1 MQAAYD
7 AIVIGGGHNGLVAAA
22 YLARAG
28 RRVLL
33 LERRSTVGGA
43 AATEEFH
50 PGFRGPTGATL
61 CGLLL
66 PAIVRDLGLAAHG
79 LQFLP
84 CDPEVVALGED
95 GKALRLWRDP
105 AKAQAEISTFSTRDA
120 EAYPQF
126 TDFLTRLATVADP
139 VLSSTPPDIESLGIA
154 DELILLRRAWTA
166 RKLGKEGVG
175 QAVRMVPMSVRSV
188 LNERFETELLKASF
202 AIDALIGVCRGPWSP
217 GTAFGLLHH
226 FLARARGTPWS
237 FVRGGMGNLSRA
249 LAAAAQ
255 AAGVAIRTD
264 AAVERILVQDGRV
277 SGVRLAS
284 GETIAASVVLS
295 NADPKRTFLQLVDP
309 AELGL
314 EFTNQVRNIQ
324 MDGAVAKVNFALD
337 AAPALATPGDGGRVV
352 PHFRIGPSL
361 EYLERAYDDA
371 KYGAM
376 SEHPFLDAV
385 VPTVVD
391 PDLAPAG
398 RHVMSV
404 LVQYAPYRLKQGTW
418 DDQRERIGDTAADL
432 LEEHIPGFRKMV
444 LGREVLTPADLEQ
457 RFGLTGGHIY
467 HGEMTLNQ
475 QFVLRPVPGWSQYRT
490 PIAGLYLCGSGA
502 HPGGGVTGAPGYN
515 ASREIQ
521 RNRAWHGGV
530 R

>member
-1 MQAAYD
+1 VQAAYD
-7 AIVIGGGHNGLVAAA
+7 AIVVGAGHNGLVAAA
-22 YLARAG
+22 YLAKAG
-28 RRVLL
+28 RRVLV
-33 LERRSTVGGA
+33 LERRHVVGGA

-50 PGFRGPTGATL
+50 PGFHGPTGATL
-61 CGLLL
+61 CGLLR
-66 PAIVRDLGLAAHG
+66 PEVARDLQLAAHG

-95 GKALRLWRDP
+95 GRVLRLWNDP
-105 AKAQAEISTFSTRDA
+105 VKAQAEISTFSTRDA
-120 EAYPQF
+120 EAYPRF
-126 TDFLTRLATVADP
+126 TSFLARLAAVADP
-139 VLSSTPPDIESLGIA
+139 LLASTPPDLGSLGIG
-154 DELILLRRAWTA
+154 DELFLLRRAWTA

-175 QAVRMVPMSVRSV
+175 QAVRMVPMSVRAV
-188 LNERFETELLKASF
+188 LNEWFETELLKATL
-202 AIDALIGVCRGPWSP
+202 AIDALIGMCRGPWSP

-226 FLARARGTPWS
+226 YLPAARRTSWS
-237 FVRGGMGNLSRA
+237 FVRGGMGSLSRA

-255 AAGVAIRTD
+255 AAGVTIQTD
-264 AAVERILVQDGRV
+264 AAVERILASDGRV

-284 GETIAASVVLS
+284 GETMAAPTVLS

-309 AELGL
+309 TELGL
-314 EFTNQVRNIQ
+314 EFTNRVRNIQ

-337 AAPALATPGDGGRVV
+337 AAPALPGQGDGGIVV

-371 KYGAM
+371 KYGSM
-376 SEHPFLDAV
+376 SERPFLDAV
-385 VPTVVD
+385 IPTLVD

-398 RHVMSV
+398 KHVMSV
-404 LVQYAPYRLKQGTW
+404 LVQYAPYRLKKGNW
-418 DDQRERIGDTAADL
+418 DDRREGIGDTVAGL
-432 LEEHIPGFRKMV
+432 LEERIPGFRKIV
-444 LGREVLTPADLEQ
+444 LGREVLTPADLER

-502 HPGGGVTGAPGYN
+502 HPGGGITGAPGYN
-515 ASREIQ
+515 AARQ
-521 RNRAWHGGV
+521 VLRDRGRLAMG
-530 R
+530 